1 MGPHFLQEFVNI
13 NMVNKFGTFETVRT
27 QADCDFYAEYYG
39 KEEAQKQLGTR
50 LRFIASDAGPGK
62 IAYQWTSADDP
73 SASTFVLFHEG
84 VEQTVNMPPLGQS
97 KIKFLST
104 ADGFDSTMTS
114 EKYGVSR
121 VIEKYSDD
129 GVDITITYNGKT
141 NTEVWKRKIDENG
154 YYRICS
160 NEGFKAFMEDLGMS
174 DDVVAA
180 TVSGMK
186 ILWKAT
192 DTGFEQTEW
201 FGDIKVKH
209 GAKFNEEIDYKFP
222 LDGAEASKMVTT
234 KIATGKYKQFCK
246 NPDGS
251 TTEWTSEFG
260 DGSWCIKGKNHK
272 TGLSCKGNFKKYT
285 PIGGTW
291 KTIAI
296 ENVTECMGAIG
307 APSDMVSKVATDFA
321 KLEVEDQSPVLR
333 WNWISSV
340 FPMDIICKLDEET
353 EFYDPVMQDNCKL
366 TFTSSGNKLVFI
378 SKYSTQTWINSSTI
392 TDNFMIIKS
401 YVEGL
406 NCPPMIY
413 VMERCN

>member
-1 MGPHFLQEFVNI
+1 MGLHFLREFVNI

-84 VEQTVNMPPLGQS
+84 VEQIVNMPPLGQS

-186 ILWKAT
+186 IQWKAT
-192 DTGFEQTEW
+192 DTG
-201 FGDIKVKH
+201 
-209 GAKFNEEIDYKFP
+209 
-222 LDGAEASKMVTT
+222 AEVSKMVTT

-251 TTEWTSEFG
+251 TTEWISEFG

-333 WNWISSV
+333 WNW
-340 FPMDIICKLDEET
+340 K
-353 EFYDPVMQDNCKL
+353 
-366 TFTSSGNKLVFI
+366 
-378 SKYSTQTWINSSTI
+378 
-392 TDNFMIIKS
+392 
-401 YVEGL
+401 
-406 NCPPMIY
+406 
-413 VMERCN
+413 